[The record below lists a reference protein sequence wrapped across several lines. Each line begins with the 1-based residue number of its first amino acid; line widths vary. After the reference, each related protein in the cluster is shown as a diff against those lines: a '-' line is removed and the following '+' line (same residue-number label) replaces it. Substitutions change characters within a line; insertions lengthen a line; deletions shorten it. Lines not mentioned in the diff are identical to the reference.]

1 MYKLIDMAKKTKKSF
16 SEGETIPGLQVTQ
29 EDSQTTPAVAAAIQ
43 KPAAK
48 PAPAVKPKQPA
59 VKKRVRVRKKATKH
73 LSVAVL
79 CTNPLTR
86 RFI

>member
-1 MYKLIDMAKKTKKSF
+1 MAKKTKKSF
-16 SEGETIPGLQVTQ
+16 SEGETIPELQVTQ
-29 EDSQTTPAVAAAIQ
+29 EVSNITPAVAAANQ
-43 KPAAK
+43 T
-48 PAPAVKPKQPA
+48 PAVKPKQPA
-59 VKKRVRVRKKATKH
+59 TKKRVRVRKKATKH

>member
-1 MYKLIDMAKKTKKSF
+1 MAKKSRKNTQADVAPQ
-16 SEGETIPGLQVTQ
+16 ETPVALDVKLTQ
-29 EDSQTTPAVAAAIQ
+29 PFTMSTGDTSVP
-43 KPAAK
+43 K
-48 PAPAVKPKQPA
+48 PAVKPKKTVQAAP
-59 VKKRVRVRKKATKH
+59 KKRVRVRKKATKH

>member
-16 SEGETIPGLQVTQ
+16 SEGETIPELQATQ
-29 EDSQTTPAVAAAIQ
+29 EDSNITPAVVTANQ
-43 KPAAK
+43 VPAVK

-59 VKKRVRVRKKATKH
+59 AKKRVRVRKKATKH

>member
-1 MYKLIDMAKKTKKSF
+1 MAKKTKKTF

-29 EDSQTTPAVAAAIQ
+29 EYSQTTPAVAAAIQ